1 MHKQCTGS
9 SLIFWLPVLCLALGP
24 TASAVDDEAPALEP
38 SALESPAAPPSNA
51 ASLIP
56 ANTPPT
62 LKALGGAV
70 RLGGHLVLAAYATD
84 ADSSLVQVLAALHLR
99 PGQPAPAWLEQTRWA
114 SPLAPF
120 PLLEIAVSP
129 PADAAPETYV
139 IEVSATDDGGLSAL
153 GEMLLEVLPPEAPPP
168 VPSPASAQGASSSS
182 AAAVGGASSGAAGA
196 AAAKAASSSSSESP
210 SLSLSVSPASV
221 AEGSI
226 RDIVVTGTLMGVSM
240 VPGVDVTGALQVSGT
255 ATDGTDY
262 SLSGTKS
269 LVIPAGSATL
279 TGTRTLRLSAL
290 GDVRERESD
299 ETVKFKVTQV
309 TRGTEVLALSSA
321 AKTSVTI
328 TNVYAKPPKVSGVT
342 AQTASDRRRGF
353 GRRDLGRYRH
363 RRGVGQ
369 RRRDRRVRGSGGP
382 NGNFGPGRPGG
393 VPGAGSGRRRMMQS
407 TFRMVWAVLLLA
419 CLPGFAGAS
428 EGAGLFSVDAG
439 AEPLHW
445 PARRLPAEGFAAG
458 GVPHGSAFPE
468 SPSSGELRSRSA
480 RMDLGR
486 LSSARLDAERGNPVR
501 LRLNLFAD
509 AEFEAVIERTA
520 PTASGYTLTG
530 HLADEPLSMVV
541 VAVNGE
547 HVAGTV
553 WSSRGFHSIRA
564 TGTAALVRQLDP
576 AALGRCEVE
585 EASAPKTAAALG
597 DVHRADD
604 AHPADD
610 GSVIDVLVV
619 YPALAR
625 KNEGGHRAMRAFI
638 DQEVAMVNE
647 AYRVSDVTQ
656 RIKLVAAVE
665 TDLPLSVVE
674 EDPQNIVDK
683 LAAKSDGQM
692 DEVHALRDSYAADL
706 VALHLG
712 SDRFIVPSGVAYAIL
727 LRPDLPDASIA
738 AFSVSS
744 SGLGTFAHELGH
756 NMGLHHDRPEV
767 YGGFGGLAITL
778 QELFYPYSYG
788 YTADNP
794 SSDGPDWATIM
805 SYDGLP
811 IPRFSNPRQK
821 YPDESGVPLG
831 VPGEEWT
838 TDVDG
843 PADAVRS
850 LNNTRRL
857 VANHRA
863 SAARCAY
870 ALSPPPPEVPAS
882 GGEYLVRV
890 EAAPGCAWTA
900 RADGDGFAEVTAGG
914 SGVGNGEVAYRVVAN
929 EGFEREASILIAG
942 EVYPAVQAG
951 PQVRVVKP
959 VCERSASV
967 QNAIYNA
974 IYEALP
980 SRPGSW
986 SCRDVTAA
994 DLAGIRALTAVGW
1007 GSDGLRLEPDEF
1019 TGLHNLRSLTL
1030 IVSTEASNRNI
1041 TLEPGAFAGLAN
1053 LARLRL
1059 FGTVAALEPGT
1070 FAGLPNLREL
1080 RMDAFNG
1087 PLLPGTF
1094 AELPNLRELR
1104 MDAFNGPLLPGTF
1117 AGLPN
1122 LRELRMNALQEPL
1135 LRKGTF
1141 EGLPNLNRLS
1151 LGRSDQLAELE
1162 KGVFNPLPNLDSL
1175 ALWSNRL
1182 TSLQPGLFGA
1192 LSKLRV
1198 LNLIGNDLES
1208 LESGVFEGLGN
1219 LQILYLESNRLT
1231 NLQPGLFDGLSNLK
1245 TLLLED
1251 NRLTN
1256 LQPGL
1261 FGTLPNLQ
1269 YLNLRRNDLASL
1281 DPGAFDGIRNLR
1293 GLYLEDNRLTALE
1306 KGVLGH
1312 WPSLQHLYL
1321 DGNGLNALDRSLFS
1335 SDTLSIA
1342 RLHLGRNNLRTLEG
1356 GLMGL
1361 LHELE
1366 LSGESTLASLRL
1378 DANQLET
1385 LPPGLFKGLSR
1396 LRQLDL
1402 RRNSGAPFIL
1412 SAELVALPASVS
1424 ATGRPDAIV
1433 AEVAEGAPFDI
1444 AVSLSA
1450 SGARLS
1456 AEQAVIPKG
1465 RTRSEPVSVA
1475 PFGVAPAVI
1484 RLARSRDASVPPSCS
1499 EGEWQEY
1506 AAICYGGVRAVAGPP
1521 LVLHGLADQTLAV
1534 DGAVK
1539 FHLPSAFPD
1548 FGAGTSYTVASS
1560 NPATVEAT
1568 VREGLLI
1575 VSAASGGKTT
1585 LTVTATDPNSGLSAT
1600 LSFKVTAEQSIIR
1613 SRWGGWRSALLKP
1626 SS

>member
-1 MHKQCTGS
+1 M
-9 SLIFWLPVLCLALGP
+9 
-24 TASAVDDEAPALEP
+24 
-38 SALESPAAPPSNA
+38 
-51 ASLIP
+51 IP
-56 ANTPPT
+56 ERA
-62 LKALGGAV
+62 GGMGMYPRFAC
-70 RLGGHLVLAAYATD
+70 
-84 ADSSLVQVLAALHLR
+84 
-99 PGQPAPAWLEQTRWA
+99 
-114 SPLAPF
+114 
-120 PLLEIAVSP
+120 
-129 PADAAPETYV
+129 
-139 IEVSATDDGGLSAL
+139 
-153 GEMLLEVLPPEAPPP
+153 
-168 VPSPASAQGASSSS
+168 GA
-182 AAAVGGASSGAAGA
+182 
-196 AAAKAASSSSSESP
+196 
-210 SLSLSVSPASV
+210 
-221 AEGSI
+221 
-226 RDIVVTGTLMGVSM
+226 
-240 VPGVDVTGALQVSGT
+240 
-255 ATDGTDY
+255 
-262 SLSGTKS
+262 
-269 LVIPAGSATL
+269 
-279 TGTRTLRLSAL
+279 
-290 GDVRERESD
+290 
-299 ETVKFKVTQV
+299 
-309 TRGTEVLALSSA
+309 
-321 AKTSVTI
+321 
-328 TNVYAKPPKVSGVT
+328 
-342 AQTASDRRRGF
+342 
-353 GRRDLGRYRH
+353 
-363 RRGVGQ
+363 
-369 RRRDRRVRGSGGP
+369 
-382 NGNFGPGRPGG
+382 
-393 VPGAGSGRRRMMQS
+393 
-407 TFRMVWAVLLLA
+407 LLLA

-428 EGAGLFSVDAG
+428 EGAGLFSADAWD
-439 AEPLHW
+439 EPLRW
-445 PARRLPAEGFAAG
+445 PARRLPAEGFGAG
-458 GVPHGSAFPE
+458 GAPHESAFAE
-468 SPSSGELRSRSA
+468 FSSSGELRSRSA

-486 LSSARLDAERGNPVR
+486 LSAVRMEVERGSPSHLN
-501 LRLNLFAD
+501 LNLFAD
-509 AEFEAVIERTA
+509 AEFEAVIERAA

-530 HLADEPLSMVV
+530 RLADEPLSMVV
-541 VAVNGE
+541 MAVNGE
-547 HVAGTV
+547 HAAGTV
-553 WSSRGFHSIRA
+553 WSSWGVHSIRA

-597 DVHRADD
+597 DAHRADG

-625 KNEGGHRAMRAFI
+625 KSEGGHRAMRAFI

-647 AYRVSDVTQ
+647 AYRVSGATQ

-665 TDLPLSVVE
+665 IDLPLSVVE
-674 EDPQNIVDK
+674 EDPQGILEK

-712 SDRFIVPSGVAYAIL
+712 SDQFIVPSGVARAIL
-727 LRPDLPDASIA
+727 LTPGLPDASIA

-744 SGLGTFAHELGH
+744 SGLGILAHELGH

-767 YGGFGGLAITL
+767 YGGFGGSVIAL
-778 QELFYPYSYG
+778 QESFHPYSYG

-794 SSDGPDWATIM
+794 SPDGPDWATIM
-805 SYDGLP
+805 SYYGLP

-857 VANHRA
+857 VANYRA
-863 SAARCAY
+863 SAARCTY

-890 EAAPGCAWTA
+890 EAAPGCAWMA

-914 SGVGNGEVAYRVVAN
+914 SGIGDGEVAYRVAAN

-942 EVYPAVQAG
+942 EVYPAIQAG
-951 PQVRVVKP
+951 AQVRVMKP
-959 VCERSASV
+959 VCERSVSV
-967 QNAIYNA
+967 QTAIYA
-974 IYEALP
+974 ALP
-980 SRPGSW
+980 SRPE

-994 DLAGIRALTAVGW
+994 ELAGIRVLTVFAG
-1007 GSDGLRLEPDEF
+1007 GSYGLRLEPDEF
-1019 TGLHNLRSLTL
+1019 TGLHNLRSLNL
-1030 IVSTEASNRNI
+1030 LVASEAINRNI

-1053 LARLRL
+1053 LARLWL

-1070 FAGLPNLREL
+1070 FAGLANLREL
-1080 RMDAFNG
+1080 SIDVFNG
-1087 PLLPGTF
+1087 PLLPDTF

-1104 MDAFNGPLLPGTF
+1104 MY
-1117 AGLPN
+1117 
-1122 LRELRMNALQEPL
+1122 ALKEPL

-1141 EGLPNLNRLS
+1141 EGLSNLNRLS
-1151 LGRSDQLAELE
+1151 LGRSDQLAKLE
-1162 KGVFNPLPNLDSL
+1162 KGVFDALPNLGSL
-1175 ALWSNRL
+1175 ALSGNRL

-1208 LESGVFEGLGN
+1208 LEPGVFEGLGN
-1219 LQILYLESNRLT
+1219 LKSLYLGDNRLT
-1231 NLQPGLFDGLSNLK
+1231 NLDPGVFDGLNNLN

-1256 LQPGL
+1256 LQPRL
-1261 FGTLPNLQ
+1261 FDALPNLQ

-1281 DPGAFDGIRNLR
+1281 NPGVFDGIRDLR

-1312 WPSLQHLYL
+1312 RPFLQHLYL
-1321 DGNGLNALDRSLFS
+1321 DGNGLKALDRSLFS

-1366 LSGESTLASLRL
+1366 LSGESTLVSLRL

-1385 LPPGLFKGLSR
+1385 LPPDLFKGLSR

-1402 RRNSGAPFIL
+1402 RGNSGAPFTL
-1412 SAELVALPASVS
+1412 AAELVALPASGD
-1424 ATGRPDAIV
+1424 AAGRLDAVV

-1456 AEQAVIPKG
+1456 AEQTVIPKG
-1465 RTRSEPVSVA
+1465 RTRSELVSVA
-1475 PFGVAPAVI
+1475 PFGTAPAFI
-1484 RLARSRDASVPPSCS
+1484 SLALAHDASSPPSCS

-1506 AAICYGGVRAVAGPP
+1506 AAICYGGVRAVTGPS
-1521 LVLHGLADQTLAV
+1521 LVLYGLADQTLAV
-1534 DGAVK
+1534 DSVVK

-1548 FGAGTSYTVASS
+1548 FAAGTSYVVASS
-1560 NPATVEAT
+1560 NPAAVEAM
-1568 VREGLLI
+1568 VREGLLT
-1575 VSAASGGKTT
+1575 VTATSGGETT
-1585 LTVTATDPNSGLSAT
+1585 LTVTATGPDGLGAT
-1600 LSFKVTAEQSIIR
+1600 LSFKVRVEREQPIR
-1613 SRWGGWRSALLKP
+1613 SRWGGWRSVLLKP
-1626 SS
+1626 PPSEDGDDS

>member
-1 MHKQCTGS
+1 
-9 SLIFWLPVLCLALGP
+9 
-24 TASAVDDEAPALEP
+24 
-38 SALESPAAPPSNA
+38 
-51 ASLIP
+51 
-56 ANTPPT
+56 
-62 LKALGGAV
+62 
-70 RLGGHLVLAAYATD
+70 
-84 ADSSLVQVLAALHLR
+84 
-99 PGQPAPAWLEQTRWA
+99 
-114 SPLAPF
+114 
-120 PLLEIAVSP
+120 
-129 PADAAPETYV
+129 
-139 IEVSATDDGGLSAL
+139 
-153 GEMLLEVLPPEAPPP
+153 
-168 VPSPASAQGASSSS
+168 
-182 AAAVGGASSGAAGA
+182 
-196 AAAKAASSSSSESP
+196 
-210 SLSLSVSPASV
+210 
-221 AEGSI
+221 
-226 RDIVVTGTLMGVSM
+226 MGM
-240 VPGVDVTGALQVSGT
+240 
-255 ATDGTDY
+255 
-262 SLSGTKS
+262 
-269 LVIPAGSATL
+269 
-279 TGTRTLRLSAL
+279 
-290 GDVRERESD
+290 
-299 ETVKFKVTQV
+299 
-309 TRGTEVLALSSA
+309 
-321 AKTSVTI
+321 
-328 TNVYAKPPKVSGVT
+328 
-342 AQTASDRRRGF
+342 
-353 GRRDLGRYRH
+353 H
-363 RRGVGQ
+363 RRFACV
-369 RRRDRRVRGSGGP
+369 
-382 NGNFGPGRPGG
+382 
-393 VPGAGSGRRRMMQS
+393 
-407 TFRMVWAVLLLA
+407 TLLLA
-419 CLPGFAGAS
+419 CLPGFAGTS
-428 EGAGLFSVDAG
+428 EGVGLFSADAG
-439 AEPLHW
+439 AEPLRW
-445 PARRLPAEGFAAG
+445 PARSLPAEGFGARGASRG
-458 GVPHGSAFPE
+458 ITFPE

-480 RMDLGR
+480 RMDLGQLSAARMDVERGSPSR
-486 LSSARLDAERGNPVR
+486 LS
-501 LRLNLFAD
+501 LNLFAN

-547 HVAGTV
+547 HVAGAV

-576 AALGRCEVE
+576 AALGRCEVG

-625 KNEGGHRAMRAFI
+625 KSEGGHRAMRAFI

-665 TDLPLSVVE
+665 TDLPLSVME

-712 SDRFIVPSGVAYAIL
+712 SDRFIFPSGIASAIL
-727 LRPDLPDASIA
+727 LRPDFPDASIT
-738 AFSVSS
+738 AFSVSF
-744 SGLGTFAHELGH
+744 SGLGIFAHELGH

-767 YGGFGGLAITL
+767 YGGFGGSAITL
-778 QELFYPYSYG
+778 QELFYPFSYG

-863 SAARCAY
+863 SAARCTY

-914 SGVGNGEVAYRVVAN
+914 SGDGDGEVAYRVAAN
-929 EGFEREASILIAG
+929 EGFEREAAILVAG

-951 PQVRVVKP
+951 VQVRVVKP
-959 VCERSASV
+959 VCERSVSV
-967 QNAIYNA
+967 QNA

-980 SRPGSW
+980 SRPG

-994 DLAGIRALTAVGW
+994 DLAGIRALTAFGG

-1030 IVSTEASNRNI
+1030 IVSIGAFNRKNI

-1059 FGTVAALEPGT
+1059 FGAVAALEPGT

-1104 MDAFNGPLLPGTF
+1104 VDAFNEPLLPGTF

-1135 LRKGTF
+1135 LRKDTF

-1162 KGVFNPLPNLDSL
+1162 KGVFDTLPNLDSL

-1219 LQILYLESNRLT
+1219 LQILYLESNHLT
-1231 NLQPGLFDGLSNLK
+1231 NLQPGLFGGLSNLK

-1281 DPGAFDGIRNLR
+1281 DPGVFDGIRSLR

-1412 SAELVALPASVS
+1412 SAELVALPASVG
-1424 ATGRPDAIV
+1424 AAGRPDAVV

-1444 AVSLSA
+1444 AVSFSA

-1456 AEQAVIPKG
+1456 AEQAVISKG

-1475 PFGVAPAVI
+1475 PFGAAPAVI
-1484 RLARSRDASVPPSCS
+1484 RLDRSRDASVPPSCS
-1499 EGEWQEY
+1499 EKEWPEY
-1506 AAICYGGVRAVAGPP
+1506 AAICYGGIRAVAGPP
-1521 LVLHGLADQTLAV
+1521 LVLHGFADQTLAA

-1548 FGAGTSYTVASS
+1548 FGAGTSYAVASS
-1560 NPATVEAT
+1560 NPAAVEAT

-1575 VSAASGGKTT
+1575 VSVASGGKTT
-1585 LTVTATDPNSGLSAT
+1585 LTVTATDPNSGLSAR

-1613 SRWGGWRSALLKP
+1613 SRWGGWRSVLLKP
-1626 SS
+1626 PS